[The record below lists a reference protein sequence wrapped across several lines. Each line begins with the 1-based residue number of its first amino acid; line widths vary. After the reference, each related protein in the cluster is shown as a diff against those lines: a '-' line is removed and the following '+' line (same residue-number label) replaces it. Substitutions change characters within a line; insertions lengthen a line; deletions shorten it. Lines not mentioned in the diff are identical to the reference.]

1 MIQIALMIAKQL
13 GTAVGA
19 AAMAALLRYL
29 EKKSII
35 KHFKKKL
42 DDLQSQLPDQEQK

>member
-1 MIQIALMIAKQL
+1 MIAKQI
-13 GTAVGA
+13 GTAIGA
-19 AAMAALLRYL
+19 TAMAALLRYL

-42 DDLQSQLPDQEQK
+42 DDLQSQLPDNEQK